1 MKTRFL
7 FSHKLKP
14 FGWLLFLIGLVLGII
29 LMYNDFNFPNWE
41 MQVFPLLGEIDIFSK
56 PPLEWSK
63 SNIADEI
70 AAILIII
77 GGILV
82 CFSKTKDEDE
92 YISIIRMESII
103 WATYVNYG
111 VLLLAVI
118 FVFDIA
124 FFNVMIVNMFTILIF
139 FILRFH
145 YVLYVTKKGINNE
158 E

>member
-1 MKTRFL
+1 
-7 FSHKLKP
+7 
-14 FGWLLFLIGLVLGII
+14 
-29 LMYNDFNFPNWE
+29 
-41 MQVFPLLGEIDIFSK
+41 
-56 PPLEWSK
+56 
-63 SNIADEI
+63 
-70 AAILIII
+70 
-77 GGILV
+77 
-82 CFSKTKDEDE
+82 
-92 YISIIRMESII
+92 MESII